1 MIPFYSKRN
10 QVYPCIYCG
19 KAAVEK
25 HFSDPTDWQCERT
38 LYAELEGKLSIP
50 TVLAER
56 EGVLVTR
63 FEPHPTFLAV
73 LERQETEGFDE
84 LPWREFARWL
94 ERCCAVCGKVPTDGN
109 LRNFLW
115 DAGVQRV
122 IGLDLES
129 LGSIPLS
136 ECGAMV
142 IAAVLHYDPAGT
154 PVKKQTAA
162 VLADRLNVPQEQI
175 RSAEQM
181 LLQRR
186 GSRRKPEMSGIILA
200 GGLSSRM
207 GQQKALLTLEGKTL
221 LEWQIDK
228 LRALG
233 ISDIMVSG
241 AFDVPG
247 VRVIADE
254 YPQRG
259 PLGGLHACLKAAKHL
274 SCLVLSVD
282 VPLIPVNVLAN
293 ICRIHREGVTIL
305 RHAGGEEPLIAVYDS
320 ALHGIIEPIIR
331 ERGASVRVLQDKV
344 SWNCFDYSGPEE
356 LLYNCNTPE
365 DFSHAEMLVRM
376 YRENG
381 LIP

>member
-10 QVYPCIYCG
+10 QVYPCIHCG
-19 KAAVEK
+19 EAAVEK
-25 HFSDPTDWQCERT
+25 HFSDPADWQCERT
-38 LYAELEGKLSIP
+38 LYAELEGKLSVP
-50 TVLAER
+50 AVLAER

-63 FEPHPTFLAV
+63 FEPHPTFLAE

-84 LPWREFARWL
+84 LPWCELARWL
-94 ERCCAVCGKVPTDGN
+94 ERCHSVCGKVPTDGN

-115 DAGVQRV
+115 DAGAKRV

-129 LGSIPLS
+129 WGQISLS

-142 IAAVLHYDPAGT
+142 IAAVLRYDPSST
-154 PVKKQTAA
+154 PVKKQAA
-162 VLADRLNVPQEQI
+162 ALLGDILDVPQEQI
-175 RSAEQM
+175 LSAEQM

-186 GSRRKPEMSGIILA
+186 GSKMNREMSGVILA

-221 LEWQIDK
+221 LEWQIGK

-241 AFDVPG
+241 ALEVPG

-259 PLGGLHACLKAAKHL
+259 PLGGLHACLKAAKHS

-282 VPLIPVNVLAN
+282 VPLIPVNTLAN
-293 ICRIHREGVTIL
+293 ICRTHRTGATIL

-320 ALHGIIEPIIR
+320 ALHEIIEPIIR

-344 SWNCFDYSGPEE
+344 GWSYFDYPGPEE
-356 LLYNCNTPE
+356 FLHNCNTPE
-365 DFSHAEMLVRM
+365 EFSHAEMLTRA
-376 YRENG
+376 YREKG
-381 LIP
+381 VPL